1 MATEKISATVDKDV
15 VEEIRAMVGPRGV
28 SSFLTEAAREKLQRA
43 RILAYL
49 RELDEAHGA
58 PDAWARKEAARRL
71 AEVLEP

>member
-15 VEEIRAMVGPRGV
+15 VEEIREMVGPRGV

-49 RELDEAHGA
+49 GELDEAHGK
-58 PDAWARKEAARRL
+58 PDARARKEAARRL
-71 AEVLEP
+71 AKVLEP